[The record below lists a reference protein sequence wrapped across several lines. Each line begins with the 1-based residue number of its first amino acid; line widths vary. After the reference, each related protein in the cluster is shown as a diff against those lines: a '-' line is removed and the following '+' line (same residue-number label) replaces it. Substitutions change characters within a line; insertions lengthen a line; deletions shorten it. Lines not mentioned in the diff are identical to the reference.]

1 MTTITHHFPALL
13 AFAKIVACGSLSA
26 AARELDLPVS
36 VVSKRLAQLEASLG
50 TRLLQ
55 RTTRRQVLTEEGA
68 LFHARVLRILD
79 EVAQA
84 EAVLVRRR
92 EGVEGL
98 LRVTAPGE
106 LGRRW
111 IVPIAAAFQERH
123 PRVTL
128 QLDLSDKVLDLIGHG
143 VDLAV
148 RYGALADSSL
158 VARELAP
165 NYRVLCASPAYL
177 ERHGEPR
184 VPDDLAAHRCIVI
197 GDQRRADWRFDG
209 DGGGDGGRGAGA
221 VVRVEASSL
230 TNDGG
235 AAHQLALEGAGIA
248 LKSIWDVGDDV
259 RAGRLRRVL
268 PAHAIAAAP
277 LHAVYPHQR
286 NLAPKVEAFV
296 AFLRERLR
304 DAWRW

>member
-1 MTTITHHFPALL
+1 MTTLAHHFPALL
-13 AFAKIVACGSLSA
+13 AFAKIVSCGSLSA
-26 AARELDLPVS
+26 AARELDVPVS
-36 VVSKRLAQLEASLG
+36 VVSKRLSLLETSLG

-84 EAVLVRRR
+84 EAVLQQRR

-111 IVPIAAAFQERH
+111 IVPVAAAFQERH

-128 QLDLSDKVLDLIGHG
+128 QLDLSDKVVDLIDHG
-143 VDLAV
+143 VDMAV

-184 VPDDLAAHRCIVI
+184 VPEDLAAHRCIVI
-197 GDQRRADWRFDG
+197 GDQRRTDWRFDG
-209 DGGGDGGRGAGA
+209 ADKA
-221 VVRVEASSL
+221 VVRVEASAL

-248 LKSIWDVGDDV
+248 LKSIWDVGDDLL
-259 RAGRLRRVL
+259 AGRLARVL
-268 PAHAIAAAP
+268 PGHAIAAAP
-277 LHAVYPHQR
+277 LHAVYPHRR

-296 AFLRERLR
+296 AFLRERLEA
-304 DAWRW
+304 AWRW